1 MNMDK
6 KTEVGL
12 RLKQL
17 RIKQGISQ
25 KDLAELCG
33 WGPSRISNYE
43 SGLRSINLDD
53 ADMLAKHLSIKPY
66 QILFDDDELT
76 SFANVTTI
84 EVQFKLVHGQK
95 RVSLT

>member
-1 MNMDK
+1 MNK

-17 RIKQGISQ
+17 RTKQGISQ

-53 ADMLAKHLSIKPY
+53 ADMLAKHLGIKPY

-76 SFANVTTI
+76 NFANVT
-84 EVQFKLVHGQK
+84 
-95 RVSLT
+95 

>member
-1 MNMDK
+1 MNK

-17 RIKQGISQ
+17 RTKQGISQ

-43 SGLRSINLDD
+43 SG
-53 ADMLAKHLSIKPY
+53 
-66 QILFDDDELT
+66 
-76 SFANVTTI
+76 
-84 EVQFKLVHGQK
+84 
-95 RVSLT
+95 

>member
-53 ADMLAKHLSIKPY
+53 AEVFKAHIINLLSKISTKLPI
-66 QILFDDDELT
+66 QN
-76 SFANVTTI
+76 ANNKLMVKI
-84 EVQFKLVHGQK
+84 NKEVFLNEDFKIF
-95 RVSLT
+95 